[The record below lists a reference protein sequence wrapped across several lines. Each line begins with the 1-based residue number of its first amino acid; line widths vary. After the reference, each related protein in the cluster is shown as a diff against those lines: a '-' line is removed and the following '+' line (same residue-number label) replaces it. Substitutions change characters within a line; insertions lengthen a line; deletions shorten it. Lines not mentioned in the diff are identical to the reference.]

1 MSLLESVP
9 DPRKPRGLRHRL
21 PTILAVGIA
30 AVAAGARSFVAIGE
44 WVAGLDEATLST
56 LGLTGSRVPSE
67 SAIHRTLARL
77 DPAALDRAIG
87 LWMWTAPAP
96 SMVRPG
102 HAG

>member
-21 PTILAVGIA
+21 PAILAVGIA
-30 AVAAGARSFVAIGE
+30 AVAAGARSFVAIGA
-44 WVAGLDEATLST
+44 WAAGLDEATLST

-67 SAIHRTLARL
+67 SAIRRTLAL
-77 DPAALDRAIG
+77 STPPH
-87 LWMWTAPAP
+87 WTARSGCGCGPAPAP